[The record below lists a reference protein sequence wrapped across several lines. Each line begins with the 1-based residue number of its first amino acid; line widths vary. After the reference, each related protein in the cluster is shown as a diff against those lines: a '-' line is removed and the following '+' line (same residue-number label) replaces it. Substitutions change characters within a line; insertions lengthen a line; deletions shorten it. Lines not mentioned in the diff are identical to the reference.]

1 MFGGGV
7 NTSSRYEKGRAKPP
21 LVSVK
26 LLWVLDRYPNLLK
39 ELKSI
44 DDLGMGTS
52 AGAVG
57 SLSR

>member
-1 MFGGGV
+1 M
-7 NTSSRYEKGRAKPP
+7 NTFSRYEKGRAKPP
-21 LVSVK
+21 LALVK
-26 LLWVLDRYPNLLK
+26 LLWVLNRHPNLLK

-57 SLSR
+57 SLSVSGN